1 MIRSIARLLFSVGCA
16 LTLLGCGYHLGGVKS
31 RAMAKVNTV
40 CVDMFTNST
49 FYPNVALQTTTAL
62 TETIQRDGAFRL
74 ASPSQCDAVLSGNVS
89 SVVSSVLRTNSRNTY
104 LSAEIG
110 LTVHV
115 HYVVTET
122 ATGRVLT
129 RGIATGEGSYFN
141 DDTGNVQT
149 ARDSA
154 LSYATRLAVEQIMQN
169 LTIP

>member
-1 MIRSIARLLFSVGCA
+1 
-16 LTLLGCGYHLGGVKS
+16 
-31 RAMAKVNTV
+31 MAKVDTV

-49 FYPNVALQTTTAL
+49 FYPNVAAQTTTAL
-62 TETIQRDGAFRL
+62 TEAIQRDGAFRL
-74 ASPSQCDAVLSGNVS
+74 ASPSQCSAVLSGNVS

-115 HYVVTET
+115 DYVVTEA
-122 ATGRVLT
+122 ATGRIITKGEV
-129 RGIATGEGSYFN
+129 TGEGSYFN

-154 LSYATRLAVEQIMQN
+154 LSYATRLAADQIVQK